1 MMTPPDTPDLRRLEA
16 RLEAAL
22 PVIYGN
28 HPDAE
33 GLPSA
38 RRIAAIAAGLMVDAG
53 PAGDAAGLVDAG
65 PDDAGLVVPGL
76 DDAAAL
82 NAAALFHLAGP
93 PGDGNRP
100 AASAAIARA
109 WLTGAGAP
117 DAFIA
122 AVSGIITGA
131 AATGNDN
138 NSAGAGDVVSV
149 GVSDEN
155 GDDAGSGL
163 LRQAALLDLT
173 SVERHRDWLRATP
186 ATYRRHCL
194 LPALT
199 LRGRLT
205 GPAAPAAYDAM
216 LPRLA
221 AWLDAQ
227 CADNPVGVIPADW
240 RHLVEVPDI
249 ERGVAR
255 LLAGEDPVRVRAE
268 MPAAGRPYAEY
279 RGMQRAVIAGSHDR
293 ILELAHARIEASRNV
308 AAEKYLESDTIHKP
322 AVEENLFV
330 GARRQARRL
339 GLSPETAEDIARLL
353 LSNARAVQEH
363 TLNDI
368 AQRVSRLHGQVL
380 DADSPESGAGE
391 ADIAIPSLVARTGD
405 QPLARENELI
415 KELRVTG
422 LNESYPEQRRQ
433 FARWFA
439 SPHPYMETGQLVG
452 SRDAAPFLQALA
464 AGQSVKVIATMS
476 AEGAMHLGHGALA
489 QLLVYFQTL
498 GAQIVIGFRGGGAKS
513 REGVDR
519 KNGGDRPA
527 ASGARST
534 AARREMVERLLT
546 LAAAGLEL
554 AQTDAYL
561 QTDRAAIM
569 ETALALG
576 DAIPLSVLNSALGLR
591 LRDSVTDTFR
601 PLLRLADILHT
612 QQPAYGGPG
621 PTLVI
626 DGIGGDVYVRMA
638 RNVAER
644 FGFVKPSA
652 LYLRMVRSLTTY
664 RDPRTGS
671 AVEVMTNAVPQGR
684 IVCDDD
690 ADRAR
695 ARIARAYTGGR
706 GTLAE
711 QRKRGGN
718 PDPRI
723 CAVSGL
729 HAFFATPEPTAYA
742 ELQRRC
748 RAGALLCGECKGAAA
763 DGVTAYLRQRRQ
775 QRDSLPAA
783 AKRRA
788 HTMAGLVPTALND

>member
-1 MMTPPDTPDLRRLEA
+1 MAPPPASMMTPPDTPDLRRLEA

-22 PVIYGN
+22 LATYGR

-33 GLPSA
+33 GLPAA

-53 PAGDAAGLVDAG
+53 PAGNVAGLVDAG
-65 PDDAGLVVPGL
+65 L
-76 DDAAAL
+76 DNAAAL
-82 NAAALFHLAGP
+82 NAAALFQLAGP
-93 PGDGNRP
+93 PGAGNRP

-117 DAFIA
+117 DVFIA

-138 NSAGAGDVVSV
+138 NGAGVGDRV
-149 GVSDEN
+149 GVGGGDET

-163 LRQAALLDLT
+163 LRQAALLDLA

-205 GPAAPAAYDAM
+205 RPAAQAAYDAM

-227 CADNPVGVIPADW
+227 CADNPTGIIPADW
-240 RHLVEVPDI
+240 RRLAEVPDI

-391 ADIAIPSLVARTGD
+391 ADIAIPSLVTRTGD

-464 AGQSVKVIATMS
+464 AGQPVKVIATMS
-476 AEGAMHLGHGALA
+476 AAGAMHLGHGALA
-489 QLLVYFQTL
+489 QLLVYFQSL
-498 GAQIVIGFRGGGAKS
+498 GAQIVIGFRGGGAKGRDS
-513 REGVDR
+513 RD
-519 KNGGDRPA
+519 GGNRPA
-527 ASGARST
+527 ASGARAT
-534 AARREMVERLLT
+534 AARREMAERLLT
-546 LAAAGLEL
+546 LAASGLEL

-652 LYLRMVRSLTTY
+652 LYLRMVRSLATY
-664 RDPRTGS
+664 QDPRTGS

-684 IVCDDD
+684 IACAD
-690 ADRAR
+690 AEDRTR

-711 QRKRGGN
+711 QRERGGN

-763 DGVTAYLRQRRQ
+763 DGITAYLQQRRR

-783 AKRRA
+783 TKRRA
-788 HTMAGLVPTALND
+788 HTMAGLAATAPND